1 MESLLTLPLAGEAR
15 VRILQITDTHLFAE
29 KHETLLGV
37 NTWESYQA
45 VLEAIRAQQYEYDL
59 IVATGDLAQDQS
71 AAAYQHFAEG
81 IASFRAPC
89 VWLPGNHD
97 FQPAMYSAL
106 QEAGISPAKR
116 VLIGEQWQILLLDS
130 QVFGVPHGELSEFQL
145 EWLERKLADAPERQT
160 LLLLHHHPL
169 PAGCSWL
176 DQHSLRNAGEL
187 DSVLANFPRVKYL
200 LCGHIH
206 QELDLDWNGRRLLA
220 SPSTCV
226 QFKPHCANFT
236 LDTIAPGWRTLEL
249 QANGVLET
257 EVHRLQDTRFRPDTA
272 SERILMSTLLYLHGF
287 NSSPRSAKACQ
298 LKNWLA
304 ERHPHVEMIVP
315 QLPPYP
321 ADAAELLESLVL
333 EHGGAPL
340 GLVGSSLG
348 GYYATWLSQCFML
361 PAVVVNP
368 AVRPFE
374 LLTDYLG
381 QNENPYTG
389 QQYVLESRHIY
400 DLKVM
405 QIDPLEA
412 PDLIWLLQQTGD
424 EVLDYRQAVAYY
436 ASCRQTVTE
445 GGNHAFTGF
454 EDYFN
459 QIVDFLGLHSC

>member
-1 MESLLTLPLAGEAR
+1 
-15 VRILQITDTHLFAE
+15 
-29 KHETLLGV
+29 
-37 NTWESYQA
+37 ESYQA
-45 VLEAIRAQQYEYDL
+45 VLEAIRPHQHEFDL

-71 AAAYQHFAEG
+71 SAAYQHFAEG

-106 QEAGISPAKR
+106 QDAGISPAKR
-116 VLIGEQWQILLLDS
+116 VFIGEQWQILLLDS

-145 EWLERKLADAPERQT
+145 EWLERKLADAPERHT

-187 DSVLANFPRVKYL
+187 DTVLAKFPHVKYL

-220 SPSTCV
+220 TPSTCV
-226 QFKPHCANFT
+226 QFKPHCS
-236 LDTIAPGWRTLEL
+236 E
-249 QANGVLET
+249 
-257 EVHRLQDTRFRPDTA
+257 HHPD
-272 SERILMSTLLYLHGF
+272 
-287 NSSPRSAKACQ
+287 
-298 LKNWLA
+298 
-304 ERHPHVEMIVP
+304 VEMIIP

-321 ADAAELLESLVL
+321 SDAAELLESIVL
-333 EHGGAPL
+333 EHGGDSL
-340 GLVGSSLG
+340 GIVGSSLG

-436 ASCRQTVTE
+436 ASCRQTVIE

-459 QIVDFLGLHSC
+459 PIVDFLGLHHL